1 VSPGV
6 TSSGAL
12 SKKVFRETYMT
23 LRRFRS
29 ETLSEYRQL
38 FKYLAA
44 AAFGGAIVSVL
55 FVGTDHWGPEVLLV
69 AFMGFLWCAY
79 QLGNA
84 VSSIERQC
92 DECERYKLAKDETR
106 YEFAAKHLEWLE
118 RRSVWNIIRG

>member
-1 VSPGV
+1 
-6 TSSGAL
+6 
-12 SKKVFRETYMT
+12 MT

-29 ETLSEYRQL
+29 KKLSEYRQF

-84 VSSIERQC
+84 ISSIERQC
-92 DECERYKLAKDETR
+92 EECERYEMEKDETR
-106 YEFAAKHLEWLE
+106 SEFAAKHLEWLE
-118 RRSVWNIIRG
+118 RRSVWKIIRG